1 MRFWLMLWDRV
12 KRVVN
17 IMVVSRMA
25 STATRFR
32 PRLVWNI
39 LLERV
44 GIARKSFSVFM
55 DVPPLLVCHNL
66 PVLDADDPVG
76 LGGNFGIVGNY
87 HNGLMKLLA
96 GHLEQ
101 ADDVVAG
108 LGVEVAGRA
117 RRPG

>member
-1 MRFWLMLWDRV
+1 MLWDRV

-44 GIARKSFSVFM
+44 GIGRKSFSVFM
-55 DVPPLLVCHNL
+55 EVPPLLVCHNL

-76 LGGNFGIVGNY
+76 HRGNGGVVGDED
-87 HNGLMKLLA
+87 NG
-96 GHLEQ
+96 H
-101 ADDVVAG
+101 VVAA
-108 LGVEVAGRA
+108 AGILQKL
-117 RRPG
+117 